1 MRSYNELTNKRK
13 MMVDLMIEHYP
24 DVAKNGTITFAEIR
38 ALWVKIQ
45 EMRKNGTI
53 SKLGYPLW
61 ITVEQEFRTGTRG
74 VYAVPLP
81 SGNVTSVVSNS
92 KPQKSKVSKLTAPKM
107 PVTLDVGNE
116 QEVLTEDEF
125 AAELEAAGVN

>member
-1 MRSYNELTNKRK
+1 MRSYSELTNKRK
-13 MMVDLMIEHYP
+13 MMVDLMLETYP
-24 DVAKNGTITFAEIR
+24 DIEKNGTITFKQIR
-38 ALWVKIQ
+38 ALWTNIQ

-61 ITVEQEFRTGTRG
+61 ITVEQEFRTDTRG

-81 SGNVTSVVSNS
+81 SGNVEPKTV
-92 KPQKSKVSKLTAPKM
+92 KSKVKKESKLTAPKV

-116 QEVLTEDEF
+116 EVITDEEF
-125 AAELEAAGVN
+125 AAELEAAGVV

>member
-13 MMVDLMIEHYP
+13 IMVDLMLETYP
-24 DVAKNGTITFAEIR
+24 DIEKSGTITFKQIR
-38 ALWVKIQ
+38 ALWSDIQ
-45 EMRKNGTI
+45 EKRKNGTM

-61 ITVEQEFRTGTRG
+61 ITVEQEFRTDSRG

-81 SGNVTSVVSNS
+81 SGNIEPKIV
-92 KPQKSKVSKLTAPKM
+92 KSKVKKESKLTAPKV

-116 QEVLTEDEF
+116 EVITEDEF
-125 AAELEAAGVN
+125 AAELEAAGVI

>member
-1 MRSYNELTNKRK
+1 MRSYSELTSKRK
-13 MMVDLMIEHYP
+13 MMVDLMINTYP
-24 DVAKNGTITFAEIR
+24 NVATTGTITFSEIR

-45 EMRKNGTI
+45 QMRKDGTI

-61 ITVEQEFRTGTRG
+61 ITVEQEFRTPHRG
-74 VYAVPLP
+74 VYSVPLP
-81 SGNVTSVVSNS
+81 AGNITSVFFNT
-92 KPQKSKVSKLTAPKM
+92 KPQKSKVSKLTVPKV

-125 AAELEAAGVN
+125 AAELEAAGVI

>member
-1 MRSYNELTNKRK
+1 MRSYSELTNKRK
-13 MMVDLMIEHYP
+13 MMVDLMLETYP
-24 DVAKNGTITFAEIR
+24 DIEKNGTITFKQIR
-38 ALWVKIQ
+38 ALWTNIQ

-61 ITVEQEFRTGTRG
+61 ITVEQEFRTDTRG

-81 SGNVTSVVSNS
+81 SGNVEPKTVKS
-92 KPQKSKVSKLTAPKM
+92 KVKKVSKLTAPKV

-116 QEVLTEDEF
+116 EVITDEEF
-125 AAELEAAGVN
+125 AAELEAAGVV